1 MDQGSSRRIT
11 IAEIAAQA
19 GVSVPTV
26 SRVLK
31 GRPDVA
37 PATRERI
44 ERLLHESGYLRSSTS
59 RAQRKN
65 AGGTVDLIVHELDNP
80 AVVEIVRGVEMGL
93 AHTGLSLTLSFTH
106 NDPREEKHVVAK
118 VCERGTNGVIFV
130 RAQNQPAHLHE
141 LRGRGIPFVIC
152 NHFGEL
158 APDIPSVGVTNW
170 AGGRMAVE
178 YLLSLGHRRIA
189 MISGPASLRCSLDRI
204 AGYRTALEDAGLPVD
219 PELIRPGEFRLQ
231 SGYAQTCALLALP
244 DPPTAIFAGN
254 DVQAMG
260 VYKALYLRNMHVPE
274 RMSVIGFDNIPFA
287 GVVSPGLTTIH
298 QPLFDMGRMT
308 TTMLMRLMAG
318 ESLDSPR
325 VELATTLITRE
336 SCAPPSSH
344 SVQMDQDGW
353 QSSMQQ
359 EG

>member
-1 MDQGSSRRIT
+1 MDQRSSKRIT
-11 IAEIAAQA
+11 IAAIAAQA
-19 GVSVPTV
+19 GVSIPTV

-37 PATRERI
+37 PATRAHVEQI
-44 ERLLHESGYLRSSTS
+44 LDASGYTRSNTS
-59 RAQRKN
+59 RVLKKN
-65 AGGTVDLIVHELDNP
+65 GVVDLVIHELDNP
-80 AVVEIVRGVEMGL
+80 AVVEIVRGVEAALERTDLTL
-93 AHTGLSLTLSFTH
+93 ALSFTH
-106 NDPREEKHVVAK
+106 DDPREEKQLLDRI
-118 VCERGTNGVIFV
+118 CGRGTSGVIFV
-130 RAQNQPAHLHE
+130 RAQNQPSRLHE
-141 LRGRGIPFVIC
+141 LRRRGIPFVVC

-170 AGGRMAVE
+170 SGGRTAVE

-189 MISGPASLRCSLDRI
+189 TISGPASLRCSLDRI
-204 AGYRTALEDAGLPVD
+204 AGYRTALEDAGIPVD
-219 PELIRPGEFRLQ
+219 PELIRPGDFRLQ

-254 DVQAMG
+254 DLQAMG
-260 VYKALYLRNMHVPE
+260 VYNALYLRNMHVPE

-287 GVVSPGLTTIH
+287 SVVSPGLTTIH

-308 TTMLMRLMAG
+308 TTMLMRLIAG

-336 SCAPPSSH
+336 SCASPSPRSL
-344 SVQMDQDGW
+344 QMDKDSRQPCV
-353 QSSMQQ
+353 
-359 EG
+359 E